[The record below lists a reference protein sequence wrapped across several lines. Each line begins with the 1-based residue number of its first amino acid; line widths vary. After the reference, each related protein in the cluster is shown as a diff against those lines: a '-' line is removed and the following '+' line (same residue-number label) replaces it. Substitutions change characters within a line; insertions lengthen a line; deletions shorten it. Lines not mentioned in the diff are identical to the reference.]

1 MGFGSEKNRK
11 HILSRA
17 RFMVK
22 VEDLGKVMKFYET
35 FGKNMMSKEERF
47 ELLKGTCING
57 W

>member
-1 MGFGSEKNRK
+1 MGYRSEKNKK

-22 VEDLGKVMKFYET
+22 VEDLRKVVHFYET
-35 FGKNMMSKEERF
+35 FGSSMLCKEKRF